1 MTPTEAAL
9 AVERFGVSAPGSAPR
24 LRLGVADYLT
34 LGNALCGFLA
44 VWALATAQAAHL
56 SGGAVGALPKS
67 AMATAVGLMMVA
79 AALDVLDGRV
89 ARKLGG
95 SGMGAEL
102 DNLAD
107 VISFG
112 FAPAFFFVVWGTIAG
127 GAGVLLGGSVLPVVA
142 GGAVLLAVIVRLARF
157 SCQAP
162 DSNYFT
168 GLPCPFGAMAVVT
181 IVLLDPPVLAGV
193 AAVLLVAWLMV
204 SRMEYPKPRGRKAYV
219 VLGMLATG
227 VAFIAAWGLGL
238 PAGEALIYLMSALV
252 LLTIL
257 SLPFYV
263 IATRR
268 STAPVEQHVEGPAE
282 RHGE

>member
-1 MTPTEAAL
+1 MTPAEA
-9 AVERFGVSAPGSAPR
+9 VSAAGRAASSAPEEAPR
-24 LRLGVADYLT
+24 LRLGVADYMT

-44 VWALATAQAAHL
+44 VWALATAQSAHL
-56 SGGAVGALPKS
+56 ASGVAGPLPKT

-89 ARKLGG
+89 ARRLGG

-112 FAPAFFFVVWGTIAG
+112 VAPAFFFVVWGTIAG
-127 GAGVLLGGSVLPVVA
+127 GAGVLPVVA

-162 DSNYFT
+162 GSDYFT
-168 GLPCPFGAMAVVT
+168 GLPCPSGAIAVVT
-181 IVLLDPPVLAGV
+181 IVLLDPPVLVGV

-204 SRMEYPKPRGRKAYV
+204 SRMEYPKPRGRKAYL
-219 VLGMLATG
+219 VLGLLATG
-227 VAFIAAWGLGL
+227 VALMAAWGLGL
-238 PAGEALIYLMSALV
+238 PAGDVLIYLMSAVV
-252 LLTIL
+252 LLCVVTI
-257 SLPFYV
+257 PFYV
-263 IATRR
+263 LATRR
-268 STAPVEQHVEGPAE
+268 ETARPE
-282 RHGE
+282 

>member
-1 MTPTEAAL
+1 MTPAEAAL
-9 AVERFGVSAPGSAPR
+9 SPEQDGSSAPEEAPR

-56 SGGAVGALPKS
+56 AGGADGALPKT
-67 AMATAVGLMMVA
+67 AMATAVGLMMFA

-107 VISFG
+107 VVSFG

-127 GAGVLLGGSVLPVVA
+127 GAGVLPVAA

-157 SCQAP
+157 STQEP
-162 DSNYFT
+162 GSNYFT

-193 AAVLLVAWLMV
+193 AAVLLIAWLMV
-204 SRMEYPKPRGRKAYV
+204 SRMEYPKPRGKKAYV

-238 PAGEALIYLMSALV
+238 PAGDVLIYSMSALV
-252 LLTIL
+252 LLTIIA
-257 SLPFYV
+257 LPFYV
-263 IATRR
+263 IATGR
-268 STAPVEQHVEGPAE
+268 TAARTAE
-282 RHGE
+282 

>member
-1 MTPTEAAL
+1 MTPTDSAEGVAAAERHAGTAEAAPL
-9 AVERFGVSAPGSAPR
+9 
-24 LRLGVADYLT
+24 LRLGLADYLT

-44 VWALATAQAAHL
+44 VWALVVAQTAHAAA
-56 SGGAVGALPKS
+56 GAVGPLPRT
-67 AMATAVGLMMVA
+67 AMATVVGLLMVA

-112 FAPAFFFVVWGTIAG
+112 FAPAFFFVVWAMQAG
-127 GAGVLLGGSVLPVVA
+127 DAGLLPVAA

-162 DSNYFT
+162 GTDYFT

-181 IVLLDPPVLAGV
+181 VVLLDPPLLAGV
-193 AAVLLVAWLMV
+193 AAVLLISWLMV
-204 SRMEYPKPRGRKAYV
+204 SRMEYPKPRGRKAYA
-219 VLGMLATG
+219 VLGVLGFG
-227 VAFIAAWGLGL
+227 VALMAAWGMGL
-238 PAGEALIYLMSALV
+238 PAGQSLIYLMSAAV
-252 LLTIL
+252 LGFIVTI
-257 SLPFYV
+257 PFYV
-263 IATRR
+263 LATRR
-268 STAPVEQHVEGPAE
+268 SSSARG
-282 RHGE
+282 

>member
-1 MTPTEAAL
+1 MTPTDTAPAPRAGEAP
-9 AVERFGVSAPGSAPR
+9 EETPR

-44 VWALATAQAAHL
+44 VWALATAQSAHVAA
-56 SGGAVGALPKS
+56 GTVGPLPK
-67 AMATAVGLMMVA
+67 AALATAVGLMLVA

-89 ARKLGG
+89 ARKWGG

-112 FAPAFFFVVWGTIAG
+112 VAPAFFFLVWGTIAG
-127 GAGVLLGGSVLPVVA
+127 DGAIWPVA
-142 GGAVLLAVIVRLARF
+142 AAGAVLLAVIVRLARF

-162 DSNYFT
+162 GADYFT

-181 IVLLDPPVLAGV
+181 IVLLDPPVLVGV
-193 AAVLLVAWLMV
+193 AAVLLVSWLMV
-204 SRMEYPKPRGRKAYV
+204 SRMEYPKPKGRKAYV
-219 VLGMLATG
+219 VLGMLAVG
-227 VAFIAAWGLGL
+227 VVLMVAWGLGL
-238 PAGEALIYLMSALV
+238 PAGDALIYLMSAAV
-252 LLTIL
+252 LIFILTI
-257 SLPFYV
+257 PFYV

-268 STAPVEQHVEGPAE
+268 EALRSE
-282 RHGE
+282 

>member
-1 MTPTEAAL
+1 MTPTEGVVAAGH
-9 AVERFGVSAPGSAPR
+9 AVSAPEEEAPR
-24 LRLGVADYLT
+24 LRLGPADYLT

-44 VWALATAQAAHL
+44 VWALMAAQSAHAAAGTA
-56 SGGAVGALPKS
+56 GPLPRT
-67 AMATAVGLMMVA
+67 AMATVVGLMLVA

-112 FAPAFFFVVWGTIAG
+112 FAPGFFFVVWAMQAESAG
-127 GAGVLLGGSVLPVVA
+127 ALPVAA

-162 DSNYFT
+162 GADYFT

-181 IVLLDPPVLAGV
+181 VVLLDPPLVAGV
-193 AAVLLVAWLMV
+193 TAVLLISWLMV
-204 SRMEYPKPRGRKAYV
+204 SRMEYPKPRGRKAYA
-219 VLGMLATG
+219 VLGLLAVG
-227 VAFIAAWGLGL
+227 VALMAAWGMGL
-238 PAGEALIYLMSALV
+238 PAGQTLIYLMSAVV
-252 LLTIL
+252 LGFIVTI
-257 SLPFYV
+257 PFYV
-263 IATRR
+263 LATRR
-268 STAPVEQHVEGPAE
+268 TAAEQD
-282 RHGE
+282 

>member
-1 MTPTEAAL
+1 MTPTERPVL
-9 AVERFGVSAPGSAPR
+9 EPERTASPDGGAPR

-44 VWALATAQAAHL
+44 VWALATAQSTHAA
-56 SGGAVGALPKS
+56 SGATGPLPPA
-67 AMATAVGLMMVA
+67 AMATVVALMLVA

-112 FAPAFFFVVWGTIAG
+112 FAPAFFFVVWGMSSAG
-127 GAGVLLGGSVLPVVA
+127 QPVLPVVG

-162 DSNYFT
+162 GASYFT

-181 IVLLDPPVLAGV
+181 VVLMDPPLYAGV
-193 AAVLLVAWLMV
+193 TAVLLISWLMV
-204 SRMEYPKPRGRKAYV
+204 SRMEYPKPRGRKIYA
-219 VLGMLATG
+219 VLGSLATG
-227 VAFIAAWGLGL
+227 AALMAVWALGL
-238 PAGEALIYLMSALV
+238 PAGDALIYLMSAVV
-252 LLTIL
+252 LGFIITI
-257 SLPFYV
+257 PFYV
-263 IATRR
+263 LATRGSAR
-268 STAPVEQHVEGPAE
+268 
-282 RHGE
+282 R

>member
-1 MTPTEAAL
+1 MTPTDTARAPEPA
-9 AVERFGVSAPGSAPR
+9 EVSEEAPR
-24 LRLGVADYLT
+24 LRLGIADYLT

-44 VWALATAQAAHL
+44 VCALAAAQSAHL
-56 SGGAVGALPKS
+56 AAGASGPLPKT
-67 AMATAVGLMMVA
+67 AMATAVGLMMIA
-79 AALDVLDGRV
+79 ASLDVLDGRV

-112 FAPAFFFVVWGTIAG
+112 VAPAFFFVVWGTISG
-127 GAGVLLGGSVLPVVA
+127 GTWTLPVAAA
-142 GGAVLLAVIVRLARF
+142 GAILLAVIVRLARF

-162 DSNYFT
+162 GADYFT

-181 IVLLDPPVLAGV
+181 IVLLDPPLLVGV

-204 SRMEYPKPRGRKAYV
+204 SRMEYPKPKGRKAYV
-219 VLGMLATG
+219 VLGMLGTG
-227 VAFIAAWGLGL
+227 VVLMVAWGLGL
-238 PAGEALIYLMSALV
+238 PAGDALIYLMSALV
-252 LLTIL
+252 LLFIVTI
-257 SLPFYV
+257 PFYV

-268 STAPVEQHVEGPAE
+268 EASRVE
-282 RHGE
+282 

>member
-1 MTPTEAAL
+1 MTPAENVLAADG
-9 AVERFGVSAPGSAPR
+9 AASPVPQEAPR

-44 VWALATAQAAHL
+44 VWALVVAQSAQEAA
-56 SGGAVGALPKS
+56 GIAGPLPRT
-67 AMATAVGLMMVA
+67 AMATVVGLLLVA

-112 FAPAFFFVVWGTIAG
+112 FAPAFFFVVWGMRTG
-127 GAGVLLGGSVLPVVA
+127 GPDLLPVAA

-162 DSNYFT
+162 GSSYFT

-181 IVLLDPPVLAGV
+181 VVLLDPPLIAGV
-193 AAVLLVAWLMV
+193 TAVLLISWLMV
-204 SRMEYPKPRGRKAYV
+204 SRMEYPKPRGRKAHA
-219 VLGMLATG
+219 VLGILAVG
-227 VAFIAAWGLGL
+227 VALMAAWGMGL
-238 PAGEALIYLMSALV
+238 PAGQTLIYLMSAAV
-252 LLTIL
+252 LGFIVTI
-257 SLPFYV
+257 PFYV
-263 IATRR
+263 LAVRR
-268 STAPVEQHVEGPAE
+268 AAAAQD
-282 RHGE
+282 

>member
-1 MTPTEAAL
+1 MTPTEAVA
-9 AVERFGVSAPGSAPR
+9 AERSGSPAPGDVPR

-56 SGGAVGALPKS
+56 AGGAAGPLPKS

-112 FAPAFFFVVWGTIAG
+112 FAPAFFFVVWGTIVG
-127 GAGVLLGGSVLPVVA
+127 GAGVLPVVA
-142 GGAVLLAVIVRLARF
+142 GGALLLAVIVRLARF

-204 SRMEYPKPRGRKAYV
+204 SRMEYPKPRGKKAYV
-219 VLGMLATG
+219 VLGMLALG
-227 VAFIAAWGLGL
+227 VSFIAAWGLGL

-252 LLTIL
+252 LMTIL
-257 SLPFYV
+257 ALPFYV

-268 STAPVEQHVEGPAE
+268 TTPPVAPHAE
-282 RHGE
+282 

>member
-1 MTPTEAAL
+1 MTPTDTSLSPESTE
-9 AVERFGVSAPGSAPR
+9 VTEEVPR

-44 VWALATAQAAHL
+44 VWALATAQSAHVA
-56 SGGAVGALPKS
+56 SGMTGSLPKA
-67 AMATAVGLMMVA
+67 AMATAIGLMMVA

-89 ARKLGG
+89 ARKWGG

-112 FAPAFFFVVWGTIAG
+112 VAPAFFFVVWGTIAG
-127 GAGVLLGGSVLPVVA
+127 GPGFLPVVA
-142 GGAVLLAVIVRLARF
+142 AGAVLLSAIVRLARF

-162 DSNYFT
+162 GADYFT
-168 GLPCPFGAMAVVT
+168 GLPSPFGAMAVVT
-181 IVLLDPPVLAGV
+181 IVLLDPPLLVGV

-204 SRMEYPKPRGRKAYV
+204 SRMEYPKPKGRKAYV
-219 VLGMLATG
+219 VLGLLATG
-227 VAFIAAWGLGL
+227 VVLMIAWGLGL
-238 PAGEALIYLMSALV
+238 PAGDLLIYLMSALV
-252 LLTIL
+252 LVFIVT
-257 SLPFYV
+257 LPFYV

-268 STAPVEQHVEGPAE
+268 DAASAE
-282 RHGE
+282 